1 MAVKTLAELK
11 QRFETGDIPQAQD
24 FIDFMDSFLHAGLGN
39 FPNPLPAVSGA
50 ALENIGD
57 ALPDPL
63 PARDGSQLTN
73 INPQEYNV
81 PGAMPLPSYAT
92 ANTFVLSGDF
102 TVSASDPAD
111 QVFLLARRL
120 RIQIGGAY
128 EYTEV
133 SNAVFSAG
141 ITTVTTLNAMSGSPI
156 QKVAV
161 GVITPFALG
170 GAVGATAAGAV
181 SLTKNETVGGNK
193 TLTGDTTCSGTVTMN
208 GKQFKSAQ
216 GANIA
221 SGATVDLSAATG
233 NFVTITHSTGTT
245 SISSFG
251 TVQAGAEF
259 LIKFSISGGTLNL
272 TYNGTSMLI
281 DGAADISPLTNGAM
295 MRVVSLGSGN
305 WRVLDYKYARTWQ
318 DMTGVG
324 GRAVTADIQNKSGI
338 PIELN
343 IGFIGATGGSVYF
356 NCSLFAGVSTG
367 SYLEIHK
374 LQKYASTSE
383 TEYKA
388 VQGTIPHG
396 GWYKTTAGNMTID
409 KWMELR

>member
-92 ANTFVLSGDF
+92 ANTFVLGGDF

-208 GKQFKSAQ
+208 GKQFKAAQ

-272 TYNGTSMLI
+272 TYNGTSMII
-281 DGAADISPLTNGAM
+281 DGAADISPLTNGAI

-305 WRVLDYKYARTWQ
+305 WQVLSYKYARTWQ
-318 DMTGVG
+318 LPSRSLSTSYQNLTGQDMPLSIWTGTFDSPSDNNVLFLYCDVITSPTLLVARSGQLFGGLLNANVG
-324 GRAVTADIQNKSGI
+324 EITVPHGSYYQATI
-338 PIELN
+338 
-343 IGFIGATGGSVYF
+343 TGG
-356 NCSLFAGVSTG
+356 G
-367 SYLEIHK
+367 SI
-374 LQKYASTSE
+374 
-383 TEYKA
+383 
-388 VQGTIPHG
+388 G
-396 GWYKTTAGNMTID
+396 GWA
-409 KWMELR
+409 ELR